1 MTLSQF
7 NCPHCSGPFQIDAS
21 LPALQVACPHCR
33 QPVALSSEP
42 VLAEPPIA
50 DHPVIEPPP
59 IDSPSPRQRPNEP
72 PTTRPRDYSPSDLLP
87 PGATITAETPTPK
100 HTEQHEVMGDDLR
113 ARQLAFEERVA
124 RKFVKNMIVWVFCA
138 IVLVS
143 ILAYFVMQGR
153 S

>member
-7 NCPHCSGPFQIDAS
+7 NCPHCSGLFQVDAS
-21 LPALQVACPHCR
+21 LSALQVACPHCR
-33 QPVALSSEP
+33 QPVALGSEP
-42 VLAEPPIA
+42 VLAEPPVA
-50 DHPVIEPPP
+50 DPPAIEPPP
-59 IDSPSPRQRPNEP
+59 IDSPSPRQRSNEL
-72 PTTRPRDYSPSDLLP
+72 PTTRPRDYAPSDLLP
-87 PGATITAETPTPK
+87 PGATIAAETPSPK
-100 HTEQHEVMGDDLR
+100 HTEQHEVMSDDLR